1 MFTRE
6 PKHYFSICIFA
17 NISILFCVDSPTP
30 EAAARQTCIKLFPYV
45 WNLKVWTKRES
56 NFGKNVTRWPLL
68 YWKVLTTI
76 YIFAEMDRAELV
88 VKLQTAQI
96 NLEQEQERR
105 RRLEAKVDS
114 FTRQRQ
120 TSSEGMEDLKVK
132 LNKTEASE
140 ARERQAGSKLR
151 EDLSQLQKNNEDLE
165 ARMKQVLTKSET
177 GFACLR
183 VCFWFPQTNKIGSL
197 HKAGPFFLSC
207 LN

>member
-1 MFTRE
+1 
-6 PKHYFSICIFA
+6 
-17 NISILFCVDSPTP
+17 
-30 EAAARQTCIKLFPYV
+30 
-45 WNLKVWTKRES
+45 
-56 NFGKNVTRWPLL
+56 
-68 YWKVLTTI
+68 
-76 YIFAEMDRAELV
+76 MDRAELV

-132 LNKTEASE
+132 LNNIEASE

-177 GFACLR
+177 GPWFA
-183 VCFWFPQTNKIGSL
+183 FDFPRLTKLVVSIKQV
-197 HKAGPFFLSC
+197 HF
-207 LN
+207 

>member
-1 MFTRE
+1 MAKMSR
-6 PKHYFSICIFA
+6 
-17 NISILFCVDSPTP
+17 VDH
-30 EAAARQTCIKLFPYV
+30 
-45 WNLKVWTKRES
+45 
-56 NFGKNVTRWPLL
+56 
-68 YWKVLTTI
+68 YWKVLTAI

-132 LNKTEASE
+132 LNNIEASE

-151 EDLSQLQKNNEDLE
+151 QDLSQLQKNNEDLE
-165 ARMKQVLTKSET
+165 ARMKQVLTKLKQ
-177 GFACLR
+177 GLFA
-183 VCFWFPQTNKIGSL
+183 
-197 HKAGPFFLSC
+197 A
-207 LN
+207 

>member
-1 MFTRE
+1 M
-6 PKHYFSICIFA
+6 
-17 NISILFCVDSPTP
+17 
-30 EAAARQTCIKLFPYV
+30 
-45 WNLKVWTKRES
+45 
-56 NFGKNVTRWPLL
+56 
-68 YWKVLTTI
+68 I

-177 GFACLR
+177 GPWFA
-183 VCFWFPQTNKIGSL
+183 FDFPRLTKLVVSIKQV
-197 HKAGPFFLSC
+197 HFFSPV
-207 LN
+207 